1 MNRVYQAVLI
11 VSAVLFSWLGMM
23 AVHESGHVLHLWL
36 TGGTV
41 DYVILN
47 PLAISYTHPGR
58 NPYPLI
64 VAWGGA
70 VWGSVIPIGILA
82 AVRVIA
88 RSWAYL
94 AAFFAGFCLIANGA
108 YLSGDAFLQGGDGR
122 ELVAHGSQPWL
133 LIVVGLAAVAAG
145 LWLWNGLGKHFGLG
159 EARGRVD
166 RRAAV
171 GTAAALVVV
180 LLLELA
186 LCP

>member
-1 MNRVYQAVLI
+1 
-11 VSAVLFSWLGMM
+11 
-23 AVHESGHVLHLWL
+23 
-36 TGGTV
+36 
-41 DYVILN
+41 
-47 PLAISYTHPGR
+47 
-58 NPYPLI
+58 
-64 VAWGGA
+64 
-70 VWGSVIPIGILA
+70 
-82 AVRVIA
+82 
-88 RSWAYL
+88 
-94 AAFFAGFCLIANGA
+94 
-108 YLSGDAFLQGGDGR
+108 
-122 ELVAHGSQPWL
+122 LVAHGSQPWL